1 MGVRVALP
9 IACVMALAAASATPA
24 FADES
29 RPVARPAQGEPV
41 DALRPDEVEALRR
54 HLPTWDAMPAEDR
67 RRVAGVVLKLRS
79 ASPENRARLLERLRL
94 AAASGPGGLR
104 DLRSK
109 LDGFTR
115 LGSEPGERFV
125 RMRTAVHALA
135 SAVVASLPADGGSP
149 VYEGLTLAER
159 GQLDGA
165 IAALWKRRIVDA
177 ESATLDLD
185 RPLPAGLPT
194 AVRDDLDALRSRLRA
209 DGGRK
214 APEALRRQ
222 WAERWLVAV
231 VNQSMAG
238 FASAAHGAPGADP
251 HLAVQGRRLRDL
263 SPAVFDGVVAELADA
278 RTRGRTGL
286 DTFVER
292 HRSGSERGERAGDGL
307 RSALLWRLLDT
318 LEEKRPHLS
327 GDVLARL
334 DDLELSLLRTLEVPD
349 EESAALRAA
358 SSFVERMR
366 HLQRLKEERGIL
378 SGRGPG
384 GRVFPGG
391 GRRPPPAPPSGEADE
406 RR

>member
-1 MGVRVALP
+1 MGLRVALRV
-9 IACVMALAAASATPA
+9 ACVLALAASSAL
-24 FADES
+24 ADEG
-29 RPVARPAQGEPV
+29 RPVTRPAPGEPV
-41 DALRPDEVEALRR
+41 EALRPDEVEALRR

-79 ASPENRARLLERLRL
+79 ASPEARARLLERLRL

-104 DLRSK
+104 DLRRK
-109 LDGFTR
+109 LDGFSR

-135 SAVVASLPADGGSP
+135 SAVVAALPADGGPP

-177 ESATLDLD
+177 ESSTLDLD

-194 AVRDDLDALRSRLRA
+194 SVRDDLEALRGRLRA

-231 VNQSMAG
+231 VSQSMAEFG
-238 FASAAHGAPGADP
+238 VAAPGAPGANP
-251 HLAVQGRRLRDL
+251 HVAVQGRRLRDL
-263 SPAVFDGVVAELADA
+263 APAVFDGVVAELADA
-278 RTRGRTGL
+278 RTRGRAGL
-286 DTFVER
+286 EGFVER
-292 HRSGSERGERAGDGL
+292 HRSGSERGDRAAEGL

-327 GDVLARL
+327 GEVLARL
-334 DDLELSLLRTLEVPD
+334 DDLALSLLRTLEVPD
-349 EESAALRAA
+349 EESAAFRAA
-358 SSFVERMR
+358 GSFVERMR

-391 GRRPPPAPPSGEADE
+391 GRRPPPAPQAEETDE